1 VIERESER
9 EREQKK
15 ANLDR
20 RGSKN
25 TTERVKRTTEEAY
38 LNITSRR
45 WRTHG
50 TREQNCTETR
60 LVSTYYNNNM
70 EYCILLLLWHI
81 RPQTYML

>member
-1 VIERESER
+1 VKARESER
-9 EREQKK
+9 ERKKK

-50 TREQNCTETR
+50 TRAQNCTETR
-60 LVSTYYNNNM
+60 G
-70 EYCILLLLWHI
+70 
-81 RPQTYML
+81 